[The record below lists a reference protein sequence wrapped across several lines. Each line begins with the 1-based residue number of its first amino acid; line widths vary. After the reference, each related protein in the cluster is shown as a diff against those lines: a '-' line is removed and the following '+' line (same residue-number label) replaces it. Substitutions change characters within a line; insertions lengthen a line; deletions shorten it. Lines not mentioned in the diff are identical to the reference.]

1 MYNGNTMKLLVGI
14 GNPEEKYNSSHHNI
28 GFIIL
33 DRLAKEQDCSFSFD
47 KKINGEVADCKIG
60 KDKFILLKPHT
71 YVNKSGEAVKK
82 AKSYYKLK
90 NEDIFVIHD
99 DLDIYFPK
107 IKYAFEKSSAGHKG
121 VESVIHYLKTKKFNR
136 IRVGIR
142 NKKLD
147 NIKKKNIDRDKKT
160 AMVGNFVLSNFEAS
174 EKREFNELANET
186 LEKIKGSL

>member
-1 MYNGNTMKLLVGI
+1 MKLLVGI
-14 GNPEEKYNSSHHNI
+14 GNPEEKYNSSRHNI

-33 DRLAKEQDCSFSFD
+33 DRLAKEQGCSFSFD
-47 KKINGEVADCKIG
+47 KKINGETANCKIG

-71 YVNKSGEAVKK
+71 YVNKSGEAAKK

-90 NEDIFVIHD
+90 NEDVFVIHD

-121 VESVIHYLKTKKFNR
+121 VESVIHYLKTKKFHR

-147 NIKKKNIDRDKKT
+147 NIKKKKIDRDKKT
-160 AMVGNFVLSNFEAS
+160 AMVGNFVLSTFEAS
-174 EKREFNELANET
+174 EKRKFNELANET